1 MKKHITVMAVSMLAL
16 GSCGIYTKYEPAT
29 EVPDDLFG
37 EEVAAADPDENIGA
51 LDWREIFTD
60 PALQTLI
67 EHGLQNNT
75 DLQSAQW
82 RVEEAEA
89 AMRSAKLAYLPS
101 FAFSPQ
107 GTVSSFDFG
116 KATQTYSL
124 PVTAAWEAD
133 IFGRLRN
140 AKRQAKAVLEQS
152 RDYRQAVRSQLIA
165 GIANTYYTL
174 LMLDRQ
180 LEISTQTRKSWEET
194 VESYRALKEAG
205 LANEAAVGQ
214 MEAVYY
220 NVCSSV
226 LDLQEQI
233 NQVENAMSLLLA
245 RTPHT
250 VRRGRLADQV
260 MPENI
265 AAGVPLHM
273 LANRPDVRSAEHGV
287 EVAFYAVNQARSA
300 FYPSIVLSGSAGW
313 TNAAGNMI
321 VNPGKFL
328 ASAIASLTQP
338 IFNRG
343 ANVAQLKIAKARQEE
358 AKLAFQQALLNAG
371 AEVNEAVVSYQ
382 TARGKAEYYDKQIE
396 SLRKALE
403 NTSYMMQYGGYNLTY
418 IEVLTARQSL
428 LNAQL
433 AQAANRFIE
442 IQSVISL
449 YRALGGG
456 RE

>member
-1 MKKHITVMAVSMLAL
+1 MAVALLAL
-16 GSCGIYTKYEPAT
+16 SGCGIYTKYEPTA
-29 EVPDDLFG
+29 EVPEDLFG
-37 EEVAAADPDENIGA
+37 EEVEMTDAADNIGN
-51 LDWREIFTD
+51 LDWHDVFTD
-60 PALQTLI
+60 PVLQELI
-67 EHGLQNNT
+67 ERGLQNNT
-75 DLQSAQW
+75 NLQSAQW

-101 FAFSPQ
+101 FAFAPQ

-124 PVTAAWEAD
+124 PVTAAWEID

-140 AKRQAKAVLEQS
+140 AKRQAQAVFEQS
-152 RDYRQAVRSQLIA
+152 KDYRQAVRSQLIS

-180 LEISTQTRKSWEET
+180 LEISVQTRKSWEET
-194 VESYRALKEAG
+194 VDGYRALKDAG

-220 NVCSSV
+220 NVCTSV

-233 NQVENAMSLLLA
+233 NQVENSLSLLLA
-245 RTPHT
+245 EAPHT
-250 VRRGRLADQV
+250 VSRGRLEEQV
-260 MPENI
+260 LPGQM
-265 AAGVPLHM
+265 AAGVPLQM
-273 LANRPDVRSAEHGV
+273 LANRPDVRSAERSV

-313 TNAAGNMI
+313 TNAAGSMI

-343 ANVAQLKIAKARQEE
+343 MNKAQLKIAKAKQEE
-358 AKLAFQQALLNAG
+358 AKLAFLQSLLNAG
-371 AEVNEAVVSYQ
+371 AEVNEAIVSYQ
-382 TARGKAEYYDKQIE
+382 TAKEKSAYYDRQVE
-396 SLRKALE
+396 SLDKALE
-403 NTSYMMQYGGYNLTY
+403 STSLMMQYGGYNLTY
-418 IEVLTARQSL
+418 LEVLTARQTL

-433 AQAANRFIE
+433 AQTANRFIE